1 MEQNIRKYQTA
12 GEVVS
17 QEDPFGGGVDLSKID
32 PNELMGLIN
41 AAQARAG
48 APVTAS
54 SYEQSFDKYAKR
66 LQPYTYR
73 APRMNIY
80 DVASELGAAILATP
94 ATGNAFAGI
103 GQGFSG
109 VSNRIR
115 QNQEANQKLNQQVA
129 MQAASMAMQDEKSA
143 NDYLQKYSL
152 EMLKLANDPGDLITI
167 EFDEMIPQLDESG
180 QPVLDDNGVQA
191 MVATGERK
199 QGGFR
204 DNASSQAT
212 IDRLLREQNGVKVT
226 SPSSISNV
234 SIGNEADRPIAA
246 SVIASEEQIL
256 ADARAADGIRDQVAY
271 ARSIAARL
279 GPDNFGAVPAFTQG
293 IRNIMVGVGAGYLVD
308 ESILDDQKVLNM
320 LGINFTM
327 AIVAKTKGAISNR
340 EMEMFQAASPTLAS
354 TYGGFMKQLE
364 YLDRIAEREQ
374 QFARDYSAEAGR
386 LEGEGASWSTQKR
399 TLFDFQTTWVR
410 ENPLFSPTESD
421 DLRAMQGQNVAADFN
436 YRDQINVYD
445 QARLAATQQPSS
457 TQSGIDATTLA
468 LAKSIAEDGNLTL
481 AQRQEKLQGM
491 VSSGL
496 NVPDYMMVNFTL
508 TPKED

>member
-1 MEQNIRKYQTA
+1 MQQQIKKYQTA

-17 QEDPFGGGVDLSKID
+17 EEDPFIGGIDLSQID
-32 PNELMGLIN
+32 PTQLMNLIN

-48 APVTAS
+48 APVTAP
-54 SYEQSFDKYAKR
+54 SYEQSFDKYVQR
-66 LQPYTYR
+66 LQPYTYQ

-94 ATGNAFAGI
+94 ATGNAFEGI
-103 GQGFSG
+103 GRGFSG

-143 NDYLQKYSL
+143 NDYLQKYSI

-212 IDRLLREQNGVKVT
+212 IDRLLREQNGVVIR
-226 SPSSISNV
+226 SPQSVSNV
-234 SIGNEADRPIAA
+234 TIGNEADKAIIT
-246 SVIASEEQIL
+246 SIIQDEDQIL
-256 ADARAADGIRDQVAY
+256 ADARAADAIRDQVGY
-271 ARSIAARL
+271 ARSIANRL

-293 IRNIMVGVGAGYLVD
+293 IRNIMIGLGAGALID

-327 AIVAKTKGAISNR
+327 AIVEKTKGAISNR

-364 YLDRIAEREQ
+364 YLDRIADREQ
-374 QFARDYSAEAGR
+374 QYARDYSAEAGR
-386 LEGEGASWSTQKR
+386 LEAEGASWSNMRRK
-399 TLFDFQTTWVR
+399 LFDFKTTWIR

-421 DLRAMQGQNVAADFN
+421 DLRAMQGQDVAADFN
-436 YRDQINVYD
+436 YRDQINLFD
-445 QARLAATQQPSS
+445 QMRNAATQQPSS
-457 TQSGIDATTLA
+457 TQAGIDATTLA
-468 LAKSIAEDGNLTL
+468 LARSIAEDGNLTL
-481 AQRQEKLQGM
+481 PQRRDKLQGM
-491 VSSGL
+491 VTSGL
-496 NVPDYMMVNFTL
+496 NLPDYMIVNFSL